1 MTTLIVLAKA
11 PVAGRV
17 KTRLQP
23 GLTPEQAAGIARASL
38 DDTLRTGRTLG
49 ATRLVLC
56 LDGDPDGLDAAGYD
70 VVPQVAGGLDARI
83 DAALGAVAGPV
94 LLVGMDT
101 PQLRAAHLPPLPE
114 PWPVGVDAWFGPA
127 RDGGFWALGLARPVP
142 GLVNGVPMSRADTGA
157 LMLARLREAGL
168 GVLHL
173 PELVDIDT
181 VEDLAEVAVQIPGSA
196 TAELA
201 EVVGLARPLGVV
213 R

>member
-17 KTRLQP
+17 KTRLRP
-23 GLTPEQAAGIARASL
+23 TLTPEQAADVARVSL
-38 DDTLRTGRTLG
+38 DDTLRTGRALG
-49 ATRLVLC
+49 ASRLVLC
-56 LDGDPDGLDAAGYD
+56 LDGDPAGLDAAGYD
-70 VVPQVAGGLDARI
+70 VVPQVGGGLDARI

-101 PQLRAAHLPPLPE
+101 PQLNGSHLPPLSE

-127 RDGGFWALGLARPVP
+127 RDGGFWALGLAGPVP
-142 GLVNGVPMSRADTGA
+142 GLVSGVPMSRDDTGA

-168 GVLHL
+168 GTLHL

-181 VEDLAEVAVQIPGSA
+181 VADLAEVAAQIPGSA

-201 EVVGLARPLGVV
+201 EVIGLTSLVGAV